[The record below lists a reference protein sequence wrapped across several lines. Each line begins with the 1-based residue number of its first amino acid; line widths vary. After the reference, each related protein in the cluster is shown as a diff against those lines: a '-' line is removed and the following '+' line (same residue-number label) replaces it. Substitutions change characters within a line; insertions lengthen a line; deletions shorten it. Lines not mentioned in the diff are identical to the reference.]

1 MLKLTQ
7 FLIKKGGG
15 LMEEQN
21 NPMGQPEQ
29 SGQPTQ
35 PVEPQPTQESGQEG
49 GGNED
54 NDVKENKAVAIL
66 SYIGILCLVP
76 LLAKKESKFAQFH
89 AKQGL
94 VLFVVEII
102 GMFLVPLFGLGAL
115 INLVA
120 LIFSIIGIVNVAGGK
135 MSKLPL
141 VGDLAEK
148 FNL

>member
-1 MLKLTQ
+1 
-7 FLIKKGGG
+7 
-15 LMEEQN
+15 MESQI
-21 NPMGQPEQ
+21 NPTGQPEQ
-29 SGQPTQ
+29 PGQPTQ

-49 GGNED
+49 GGGED
-54 NDVKENKAVAIL
+54 KDVQENKAIAIL

-94 VLFVVEII
+94 VLFVAEVI
-102 GMFLVPLFGLGAL
+102 GMFLIPLFGLGAL
-115 INLVA
+115 INLAA

-135 MSKLPL
+135 MAKLPI

>member
-1 MLKLTQ
+1 
-7 FLIKKGGG
+7 
-15 LMEEQN
+15 MEEN
-21 NPMGQPEQ
+21 INPTGQPEQ
-29 SGQPTQ
+29 SGMPEQPTEPAQ
-35 PVEPQPTQESGQEG
+35 PIEPKPTQEPGQESG
-49 GGNED
+49 GSED
-54 NDVKENKAVAIL
+54 NDINENKAIAVL

-94 VLFVVEII
+94 VIFIVEII
-102 GMFLVPLFGLGAL
+102 GMFLMPLFGLGVL
-115 INLVA
+115 INLAA

-141 VGDLAEK
+141 IGNLAEK

>member
-1 MLKLTQ
+1 
-7 FLIKKGGG
+7 
-15 LMEEQN
+15 MENQI
-21 NPMGQPEQ
+21 NPTDQPEQ
-29 SGQPTQ
+29 SGQSEQPTQ

-54 NDVKENKAVAIL
+54 KDVQENKAITIL
-66 SYIGILCLVP
+66 SYLGILCLVP

-94 VLFVVEII
+94 VLFIVEII
-102 GMFLVPLFGLGAL
+102 GSFLVPLLGLGL
-115 INLVA
+115 LVYLAA

-135 MSKLPL
+135 MAKLPL
-141 VGDLAEK
+141 IGDLAEK

>member
-1 MLKLTQ
+1 
-7 FLIKKGGG
+7 
-15 LMEEQN
+15 MEEN
-21 NPMGQPEQ
+21 INPAGQPEQ
-29 SGQPTQ
+29 SGQSGQSGQSTQ
-35 PVEPQPTQESGQEG
+35 STEPQSVQPPEPESGG
-49 GGNED
+49 SGND
-54 NDVKENKAVAIL
+54 IKENKAITVL

-102 GMFLVPLFGLGAL
+102 GSFLIPLFGLGIL
-115 INLVA
+115 IHLAA

-135 MSKLPL
+135 TSKLPL
-141 VGDLAEK
+141 IGDLAEK